1 MKRAFTLIEL
11 LVVIAIIAIMA
22 AMLLPAL
29 NRARDIAKKI
39 GCTNNMRQTGISF
52 NMYANDN
59 KDMVMLEW
67 NNVSW
72 IKYLTDFPNN
82 QNSSLQEI
90 YSKRFHCPATF
101 RDWDGVSYT
110 YRSSFYLATVYGG
123 NVDTNGFSYA
133 RTPDPTD
140 KDPSLMYICVLLSRV
155 PAAEKITNSKLP
167 FISEAMCSDY
177 PNLAHHR
184 FYLSSSKT
192 GVNLSAHA
200 GKANY
205 LLSDGH
211 VESGDRNTFKK
222 EILCTCGSING
233 ATIIN
238 L

>member
-1 MKRAFTLIEL
+1 MEGFEQMNNSSSEHKRMVCEERQGESRVRENFMHGLVYGVSLKSRNSLRRSGFTLIEL
-11 LVVIAIIAIMA
+11 QVVIAIIAIMA

-155 PAAEKITNSKLP
+155 PAAEKITNSK
-167 FISEAMCSDY
+167 
-177 PNLAHHR
+177 
-184 FYLSSSKT
+184 
-192 GVNLSAHA
+192 
-200 GKANY
+200 
-205 LLSDGH
+205 
-211 VESGDRNTFKK
+211 
-222 EILCTCGSING
+222 
-233 ATIIN
+233 
-238 L
+238 